1 METYLLPLIKGLEIK
16 YFFFADRDR
25 RGSLMKLRCQ
35 TKGLRCPPYDHK
47 GVFEAT
53 DETLIRFES
62 DLNRCAKCTA
72 YTKPALPSCQEDLS
86 QIARITLW
94 KKGPAFDPNHQQKA
108 SFRSYILPWI
118 CGALA
123 REKKK
128 ELQQYW
134 RFPPICYED
143 DSSQE
148 SSGVYRNDQKRE
160 VFTLSDKKVDFVDTL
175 IWEIWNADFEKAL
188 PQLLQCLT
196 KREQQVFTCT
206 RANMKQIDISERLD
220 LSKPRVSQLL
230 KQVERK
236 LRRECQNLGL
246 IE

>member
-1 METYLLPLIKGLEIK
+1 
-16 YFFFADRDR
+16 
-25 RGSLMKLRCQ
+25 MKLRCQ
-35 TKGLRCPPYDHK
+35 TEGLKCLPYDHK

-53 DETLIRFES
+53 DETLPHFER

-72 YTKPALPSCQEDLS
+72 CAIPALPSCQEDLL

-94 KKGPAFDPNHQQKA
+94 EKGPAFDPNHQRKT

-134 RFPPICYED
+134 RFTPVCYED
-143 DSSQE
+143 DFSQE

-160 VFTLSDKKVDFVDTL
+160 VFTLSDKKADFVDTL

-196 KREQQVFTCT
+196 KREQQVFTCI
-206 RANMKQIDISERLD
+206 RANMKQIDISEKLN

-236 LRRECQNLGL
+236 LKHECQNLGL

>member
-1 METYLLPLIKGLEIK
+1 
-16 YFFFADRDR
+16 
-25 RGSLMKLRCQ
+25 MKLRCQ

-53 DETLIRFES
+53 DETLTHFES
-62 DLNRCAKCTA
+62 DLNWCAKCTA
-72 YTKPALPSCQEDLS
+72 CATPALPSFQEDLL

-94 KKGPAFDPNHQQKA
+94 KKGPAFDPNHQEKA
-108 SFRSYILPWI
+108 SFRSYMLPWI
-118 CGALA
+118 CGALTRA
-123 REKKK
+123 KKT
-128 ELQQYW
+128 ECQQSL
-134 RFPPICYED
+134 RFTPIACHMGSAAD
-143 DSSQE
+143 QSQQE
-148 SSGVYRNDQKRE
+148 TSLFAVP
-160 VFTLSDKKVDFVDTL
+160 DKQTDFVNVL
-175 IWEIWNADFEKAL
+175 VWEIWNADFEKAL

>member
-1 METYLLPLIKGLEIK
+1 
-16 YFFFADRDR
+16 
-25 RGSLMKLRCQ
+25 MKLRCQ
-35 TKGLRCPPYDHK
+35 TKRLRCPPYAHK

-53 DETLIRFES
+53 DETLTHFES
-62 DLNRCAKCTA
+62 DLSWCAKCTA
-72 YTKPALPSCQEDLS
+72 CATPALPSFQKDLL

-94 KKGPAFDPNHQQKA
+94 KKGPAFDPNHQEKA
-108 SFRSYILPWI
+108 SFRSYMLPWM

-128 ELQQYW
+128 ELKQYW
-134 RFPPICYED
+134 RFSPVCYED
-143 DSSQE
+143 GSSQE

-160 VFTLSDKKVDFVDTL
+160 VFTLSDKKTDFVDTL

-196 KREQQVFTCT
+196 EREQQTFTCT

-236 LRRECQNLGL
+236 LRHECQNLGL